1 MIENVQNSSVTRMVG
16 TNTAPNTDV
25 ANRPTVDDSDATLQV
40 NFADMVNRALQTT
53 ETETDAV
60 ARAKELLQT
69 NRLITPEN
77 IRSAAENILTFGI

>member
-25 ANRPTVDDSDATLQV
+25 ANRPAVDDSDATLQV